1 LVCELRGAVVATPDY
16 FRRYG
21 RPVTPQDLFE
31 HSCITHRRTGRDD
44 AYPWTFID
52 GAVSYAQIVKGTVA
66 FNDADLII
74 EAALAGMGIAYV
86 FEDEVSARLASGEL
100 ERVLEASSIRFP
112 GYDFYYS
119 NRRQNT
125 PALVAFIEHLRAAYS
140 PALGASE

>member
-1 LVCELRGAVVATPDY
+1 MATPDY